1 VLHFCYNSLQK
12 QQRRAEMMTKLEQR
26 KKVVQ
31 MYYYEHLSKAEIC
44 RRQNCS
50 RPWLNRW
57 LQRYNPDDVDAS
69 LCNQKRGPRQAYQ
82 TWPDEIKQQV
92 LEMRRSRS
100 QRALWPYALV
110 GAVAIHYELRILDSS
125 EIPPVRTIHRW
136 LVNAGLVEHRPASV
150 DEHESKPIPLPTA
163 NAVNDVQQLDL
174 KGPIYLRGD
183 SHKYYV
189 VVLRD
194 RYSRRCAMD
203 VLPSREA
210 QGITNFLVSSWQ
222 WLGLPHYLQMDNAL
236 EFRGSNGYPRSFGR
250 VVRVAVDLGL
260 EPVFN
265 PPGEPWRNGG
275 VERHNGFLQDRLLTT
290 ESRNLAALRQ
300 QTQTCQTACNHTH
313 RSIALNGLTPD
324 EVTAK
329 AILHFPSTGYNRHQ
343 LRSLPQN
350 KGFVSFVR
358 LVRKSGRITLG
369 AGDRFMV
376 DPELAYTYVLARVDL
391 AQKVVAIS
399 QDDILIE
406 TYDYSADTVGAWAND
421 QQDETTKHENC
432 NTISGTC

>member
-1 VLHFCYNSLQK
+1 
-12 QQRRAEMMTKLEQR
+12 MMTKLEQR
-26 KKVVQ
+26 KKVIQ

-50 RPWLNRW
+50 LPWLNRW

-69 LCNQKRGPRQAYQ
+69 LCDQKRGPRQAYQ
-82 TWPDEIKQQV
+82 AWPDEIKQQV

-100 QRALWPYALV
+100 KRDLWPYALV
-110 GAVAIHYELRILDSS
+110 GAAAIHYELKALGSS

-136 LVNAGLVEHRPASV
+136 LVNAGLVEHKPASV
-150 DEHESKPIPLPTA
+150 EEHESKPIPLPTA
-163 NAVNDVQQLDL
+163 NAVNDIQQLDL

-183 SHKYYV
+183 SRKYYV

-203 VLPSREA
+203 ALSSREA
-210 QGITNFLVSSWQ
+210 QGIVNFLVTSWQ

-236 EFRGSNGYPRSFGR
+236 EFRGSNRYPRSFGR

-265 PPGEPWRNGG
+265 PPAEPWRNGG
-275 VERHNGFLQDRLLTT
+275 VERHNGFLQDRLFTI
-290 ESRNLAALRQ
+290 ECAHLASLRQ
-300 QTQTCQTACNHTH
+300 QTQACQTACNHKH
-313 RSIALNGLTPD
+313 RLATLNGLTPD
-324 EVTAK
+324 EVAAK
-329 AILHFPSTGYNRHQ
+329 AILRFPPTGYNRHQ

-391 AQKVVAIS
+391 SRKIVDIS
-399 QDDILIE
+399 QDDTLIK
-406 TYDYSADTVGAWAND
+406 TYDYSPDTVGAWAD
-421 QQDETTKHENC
+421 DERDEMAKHENC
-432 NTISGTC
+432 NTIGGTC

>member
-1 VLHFCYNSLQK
+1 VLHLHFCYYSLQK
-12 QQRRAEMMTKLEQR
+12 QQRRAEMMTELEQR

-82 TWPDEIKQQV
+82 TWPDEIRQQV

-110 GAVAIHYELRILDSS
+110 GAAAIHYELKALGSS
-125 EIPPVRTIHRW
+125 EVPPVRTIHRW
-136 LVNAGLVEHRPASV
+136 LVNAGLVEHKPASV
-150 DEHESKPIPLPTA
+150 EENESKPIPLPTA

-183 SHKYYV
+183 SHKYYI

-194 RYSRRCAMD
+194 RYSRRCAID
-203 VLPSREA
+203 ALPSREA
-210 QGITNFLVSSWQ
+210 QGIANFLVASWQ
-222 WLGLPHYLQMDNAL
+222 WLGLPRYLQLDNAL
-236 EFRGSNGYPRSFGR
+236 EFRGSNRYPRSFGR

-275 VERHNGFLQDRLLTT
+275 VERHNGFLEDRLFTI
-290 ESRNLAALRQ
+290 ECADLAALGQ
-300 QTQTCQTACNHTH
+300 QAQACQTACNHTH
-313 RSIALNGLTPD
+313 RLATLKGLTPD
-324 EVTAK
+324 EVAAK
-329 AILHFPSTGYNRHQ
+329 AILCFPPTGYSRHQ
-343 LRSLPQN
+343 DLSLPQN

-376 DPELAYTYVLARVDL
+376 DPELSYTYVLARVDL
-391 AQKVVAIS
+391 AQKVVTIS
-399 QDDILIE
+399 QDDTLIK
-406 TYDYSADTVGAWAND
+406 TYDYSSDTVGAWAND
-421 QQDETTKHENC
+421 E
-432 NTISGTC
+432 

>member
-1 VLHFCYNSLQK
+1 
-12 QQRRAEMMTKLEQR
+12 MMTQLEQR
-26 KKVVQ
+26 KKVIQ

-50 RPWLNRW
+50 RPWLDRW
-57 LQRYNPDDVDAS
+57 LKRYNPDDVDAS
-69 LCNQKRGPRQAYQ
+69 LSNQKRGSSQASQ
-82 TWPDEIKQQV
+82 TWSDEIRQQV

-100 QRALWPYALV
+100 QRDLWPYALI
-110 GAVAIHYELRILDSS
+110 GAAAIHYELKALGSP

-136 LVNAGLVEHRPASV
+136 LVNAGLVEHKPAAV
-150 DEHESKPIPLPTA
+150 EEHESKPIPLPIA

-183 SHKYYV
+183 SHKYYI

-194 RYSRRCAMD
+194 RYSRRCAID
-203 VLPSREA
+203 ALSSREA
-210 QGITNFLVSSWQ
+210 QGITDFLVSSWQ
-222 WLGLPHYLQMDNAL
+222 WLGLPNYLQMDNAL
-236 EFRGSNGYPRSFGR
+236 EFRGSNRYPRSFGR

-265 PPGEPWRNGG
+265 PPREPWRNGG
-275 VERHNGFLQDRLLTT
+275 VERHNSFLQDRLFNI
-290 ESRNLAALRQ
+290 ECAHLAALRQ
-300 QTQTCQTACNHTH
+300 QAYACQTACNHTH
-313 RSIALNGLTPD
+313 RLATLDGLTPD
-324 EVTAK
+324 ELADK
-329 AILHFPSTGYNRHQ
+329 AILRFPPTDYNRHQ

-376 DPELAYTYVLARVDL
+376 NPELAYTYVLARINL
-391 AQKVVAIS
+391 AQKTVSIS
-399 QDDILIE
+399 QDDTLIVN
-406 TYDYSADTVGAWAND
+406 YDYSVDTVGAWAK
-421 QQDETTKHENC
+421 DETTIHE
-432 NTISGTC
+432 

>member
-1 VLHFCYNSLQK
+1 
-12 QQRRAEMMTKLEQR
+12 MTKQLDRRRE
-26 KKVVQ
+26 VIQ
-31 MYYYEHLSKAEIC
+31 MYYYQHLSKAEIS

-50 RPWLNRW
+50 RSWLDRW
-57 LQRYNPDDVDAS
+57 LQRYNPDNVDAS
-69 LCNQKRGPRQAYQ
+69 LSDQKRGPKQACQ
-82 TWPDEIKQQV
+82 TWSDEIKRQV
-92 LEMRRSRS
+92 LEMRCLRS
-100 QRALWPYALV
+100 QHDLWPYALV
-110 GAVAIHYELRILDSS
+110 GAAAIHYELRALGSS

-136 LVNAGLVEHRPASV
+136 LVNAGLVEHKPASV
-150 DEHESKPIPLPTA
+150 EEHESKPIPLPIA

-203 VLPSREA
+203 ALPSREA
-210 QGITNFLVSSWQ
+210 QGIANFLVSSWQ
-222 WLGLPHYLQMDNAL
+222 WLGLPNYLQMDNAL
-236 EFRGSNGYPRSFGR
+236 EFRGSNRYPRSFGR

-275 VERHNGFLQDRLLTT
+275 VERHNGFLQDRLFAI
-290 ESRNLAALRQ
+290 ECANLAALRQ
-300 QTQTCQTACNHTH
+300 QTQACQTACNHTH
-313 RSIALNGLTPD
+313 RLATLNGLTPD
-324 EVTAK
+324 EVATK
-329 AILHFPSTGYNRHQ
+329 AILHFPPTGYNRHQ

-391 AQKVVAIS
+391 AQKVVVIS
-399 QDDILIE
+399 QDDTLIE
-406 TYDYSADTVGAWAND
+406 TYDYSADTVGLWASD
-421 QQDETTKHENC
+421 EQDE
-432 NTISGTC
+432 

>member
-1 VLHFCYNSLQK
+1 
-12 QQRRAEMMTKLEQR
+12 MMTKLEQR

-57 LQRYNPDDVDAS
+57 LQRYNPDDVEAS
-69 LCNQKRGPRQAYQ
+69 LCNQKRGPRRAYQ

-100 QRALWPYALV
+100 QRALWPYALI
-110 GAVAIHYELRILDSS
+110 GAAAIHYELKALGSS
-125 EIPPVRTIHRW
+125 EIPPVRTIHSW
-136 LVNAGLVEHRPASV
+136 LVNAGLVEHKPASV

-183 SHKYYV
+183 SHKYYI

-203 VLPSREA
+203 ALPSREA
-210 QGITNFLVSSWQ
+210 QGIANFLVSSWQ
-222 WLGLPHYLQMDNAL
+222 WLGLPQYLQLDNAL
-236 EFRGSNGYPRSFGR
+236 EFRGSNRYPRSFGR
-250 VVRVAVDLGL
+250 VVRVAVDLGV

-275 VERHNGFLQDRLLTT
+275 VERHNGFLQDRLFTI
-290 ESRNLAALRQ
+290 ECPDLAALRQ
-300 QTQTCQTACNHTH
+300 QAHICQTACNHTH
-313 RSIALNGLTPD
+313 RLATLNGLTPD
-324 EVTAK
+324 EVAAK
-329 AILHFPSTGYNRHQ
+329 AILRFPPTGYNRHQ

-399 QDDILIE
+399 QDDTLIE
-406 TYDYSADTVGAWAND
+406 TYDYSSDTVGAWAND
-421 QQDETTKHENC
+421 EQDETTKYENC
-432 NTISGTC
+432 NTISCTC

>member
-1 VLHFCYNSLQK
+1 
-12 QQRRAEMMTKLEQR
+12 MMTKLDLR
-26 KKVVQ
+26 KKVVE
-31 MYYYEHLSKAEIC
+31 MYYYQYLSKAEIC

-57 LQRYNPDDVDAS
+57 LQRYNPDDVDPS

-110 GAVAIHYELRILDSS
+110 GAAAIHYELKTLGSS
-125 EIPPVRTIHRW
+125 ETPPVRTIHRW
-136 LVNAGLVEHRPASV
+136 LVNAGLVEHKPASV
-150 DEHESKPIPLPTA
+150 DQHESKPIPLPTA
-163 NAVNDVQQLDL
+163 SAVNDVQQLDL
-174 KGPIYLRGD
+174 KGPTYLRGD
-183 SHKYYV
+183 SHKYYP

-203 VLPSREA
+203 VLTSREA

-222 WLGLPHYLQMDNAL
+222 WLGLPRYLQMDNAL

-250 VVRVAVDLGL
+250 VARVAIDLGL
-260 EPVFN
+260 EPVYN

-275 VERHNGFLQDRLLTT
+275 VERHNGFLQDRLFTT
-290 ESRNLAALRQ
+290 ECHDLAALRQ
-300 QTQTCQTACNHTH
+300 QTYTCQTACNHTH
-313 RSIALNGLTPD
+313 RLATLKGSTPD
-324 EVTAK
+324 EVAAK
-329 AILHFPSTGYNRHQ
+329 AILRFPPTGYNRHQ
-343 LRSLPQN
+343 LRSLPQS

-421 QQDETTKHENC
+421 EQDENDQT
-432 NTISGTC
+432 

>member
-1 VLHFCYNSLQK
+1 
-12 QQRRAEMMTKLEQR
+12 MMTKLDLR

-31 MYYYEHLSKAEIC
+31 MYNYQHLCKAEIC

-50 RPWLNRW
+50 RPWLTRW

-110 GAVAIHYELRILDSS
+110 GAAAIHYELKTLGSS
-125 EIPPVRTIHRW
+125 ETPPVRTIHSW
-136 LVNAGLVEHRPASV
+136 LVNAGLVEHKSV
-150 DEHESKPIPLPTA
+150 SVEKHESKPIPFSTV
-163 NAVNDVQQLDL
+163 NGVNDVQQLDL
-174 KGPIYLRGD
+174 KGPTYLRGD
-183 SHKYYV
+183 SHKYYL

-203 VLPSREA
+203 VLTSREA

-222 WLGLPHYLQMDNAL
+222 WLGLPRYLQMDNAL

-250 VVRVAVDLGL
+250 VARVAVDLGL
-260 EPVFN
+260 EPVYN

-275 VERHNGFLQDRLLTT
+275 VERHNGFLQDRLFTT
-290 ESRNLAALRQ
+290 ECRDLAALRQ
-300 QTQTCQTACNHTH
+300 QTYTCQTACNHTH
-313 RSIALNGLTPD
+313 RLATLKGLTPD
-324 EVTAK
+324 EVAAK
-329 AILHFPSTGYNRHQ
+329 AILRFPPTGYNRHQ
-343 LRSLPQN
+343 LRSLPQG

-376 DPELAYTYVLARVDL
+376 DPELVYTYVLARVDL
-391 AQKVVAIS
+391 AQKKVLIS
-399 QDDILIE
+399 QNDTLIK
-406 TYDYSADTVGAWAND
+406 TYDYSPDTVGIWAND
-421 QQDETTKHENC
+421 EQDKMTK
-432 NTISGTC
+432 T

>member
-1 VLHFCYNSLQK
+1 
-12 QQRRAEMMTKLEQR
+12 MMQFDLR

-31 MYYYEHLSKAEIC
+31 MYYYQHLSKAEIC
-44 RRQNCS
+44 RRQDCS

-82 TWPDEIKQQV
+82 IWPEAVKQQV

-100 QRALWPYALV
+100 QRDLWPYALV
-110 GAVAIHYELRILDSS
+110 GAAAIHYELKVLSNS

-136 LVNAGLVEHRPASV
+136 LVSAGLVERKSASV
-150 DEHESKPIPLPTA
+150 EEHESKPIPLPVA
-163 NAVNDVQQLDL
+163 NTVNDVQQLDL

-183 SHKYYV
+183 SHKYYL

-210 QGITNFLVSSWQ
+210 EGIANFLVSSWQ
-222 WLGLPHYLQMDNAL
+222 WLGFPSYLQLDNAL
-236 EFRGSNGYPRSFGR
+236 EFRGSNRYPRSFGR

-265 PPGEPWRNGG
+265 PPREPWRNGG
-275 VERHNGFLQDRLLTT
+275 VERHNGFLQDRLFTM
-290 ESRNLAALRQ
+290 EHANLAALRQ
-300 QTQTCQTACNHTH
+300 QTQACQTACNHTH
-313 RSIALNGLTPD
+313 RLATLKGLTPD
-324 EVTAK
+324 EVAAK
-329 AILHFPSTGYNRHQ
+329 AVLRFPPTGYTGHQ
-343 LRSLPQN
+343 VHSLPQN
-350 KGFVSFVR
+350 NGFVSFVR

-376 DPELAYTYVLARVDL
+376 EPELAYTYVLARVDL
-391 AQKVVAIS
+391 AQKTVAIS
-399 QDDILIE
+399 QDDTLIK
-406 TYDYSADTVGAWAND
+406 TYDYSADTVGAWASD
-421 QQDETTKHENC
+421 EQDEMTKHENC
-432 NTISGTC
+432 NTNSGTC

>member
-1 VLHFCYNSLQK
+1 
-12 QQRRAEMMTKLEQR
+12 MTKQLDRR
-26 KKVVQ
+26 KEVIQ
-31 MYYYEHLSKAEIC
+31 MYYYQHLSKAEIS

-50 RPWLNRW
+50 RSWLDRW
-57 LQRYNPDDVDAS
+57 LQRYNPDNVDAS
-69 LCNQKRGPRQAYQ
+69 LSDHKRGRNQACQ
-82 TWPDEIKQQV
+82 TWSDEIRRQV
-92 LEMRRSRS
+92 LEMRCLRS
-100 QRALWPYALV
+100 QRDLWPYALV
-110 GAVAIHYELRILDSS
+110 GAAAIHYELKALGSS

-136 LVNAGLVEHRPASV
+136 LVNAGLVEHKPASV
-150 DEHESKPIPLPTA
+150 EEHESKPIPIPTA
-163 NAVNDVQQLDL
+163 SAVNDVQQLDL

-203 VLPSREA
+203 ALPSREA
-210 QGITNFLVSSWQ
+210 QGIVNFLESSWQ
-222 WLGLPHYLQMDNAL
+222 WLGLPHYLQLDNAL
-236 EFRGSNGYPRSFGR
+236 EFRGSNRYPRSFGR

-275 VERHNGFLQDRLLTT
+275 VERHNSFLQDRLFTI
-290 ESRNLAALRQ
+290 ECADLAALRQ
-300 QTQTCQTACNHTH
+300 QVYACQTACNHTH
-313 RSIALNGLTPD
+313 RLATLNGLTPD
-324 EVTAK
+324 EVAAK
-329 AILHFPSTGYNRHQ
+329 AILRFPPTGYNRHQ
-343 LRSLPQN
+343 LPSLPQN

-391 AQKVVAIS
+391 AQKVVIIS
-399 QDDILIE
+399 QDDTLTE
-406 TYDYSADTVGAWAND
+406 TYDYSADTVGLWASDEQN
-421 QQDETTKHENC
+421 ETTKHENC
-432 NTISGTC
+432 ITISGTC

>member
-1 VLHFCYNSLQK
+1 MITQ
-12 QQRRAEMMTKLEQR
+12 LEQR

-69 LCNQKRGPRQAYQ
+69 LCNQKRSSSQAYQ
-82 TWPDEIKQQV
+82 AWSDEIRQQV

-110 GAVAIHYELRILDSS
+110 GAAAIHYELKALGSS

-136 LVNAGLVEHRPASV
+136 LVKAGLVEHKSASV
-150 DEHESKPIPLPTA
+150 KEHESKPIPLPTA

-183 SHKYYV
+183 SHKYYI

-194 RYSRRCAMD
+194 RYSRRCAID
-203 VLPSREA
+203 ALSSREA
-210 QGITNFLVSSWQ
+210 QGIVDFLVSSWQ
-222 WLGLPHYLQMDNAL
+222 WLGLPNYLQMDNAL
-236 EFRGSNGYPRSFGR
+236 EFRGSNRYPRSFGR
-250 VVRVAVDLGL
+250 VVRVATDLGL

-275 VERHNGFLQDRLLTT
+275 VERHNSFLQDRLFTI
-290 ESRNLAALRQ
+290 ECPDLAALRQ
-300 QTQTCQTACNHTH
+300 QANACQTACNHTH
-313 RSIALNGLTPD
+313 RSATLKGLTPD
-324 EVTAK
+324 EVAAK
-329 AILHFPSTGYNRHQ
+329 AILRFPPTGYIRHQ
-343 LRSLPQN
+343 LPALPQN

-358 LVRKSGRITLG
+358 LIRKSGRITLG
-369 AGDRFMV
+369 AEDRFMV
-376 DPELAYTYVLARVDL
+376 NPELAYTYVLARVNL
-391 AQKVVAIS
+391 AQKTVAIS
-399 QDDILIE
+399 QDDTLIMN
-406 TYDYSADTVGAWAND
+406 YDYSADTVGAWAK
-421 QQDETTKHENC
+421 DETTKHEKC